1 LTKLEIKSFKLAEIQ
16 NRKSLLDASN
26 TGVLK
31 IIGVASTF
39 LLSVFLAR
47 TLEPANYGQF
57 SYIVSIIMLL
67 TVPIQFGIP
76 KLLLRFVAEY
86 KEKKEDYKIIE
97 LIAQSHI
104 ILLIAS
110 AILLVIFTFIPFGF
124 ENDNF
129 TRWIIFLN
137 VIIYVLN
144 IIYSSIL
151 RGFGKVIIG
160 NLSDLVLRPLLFIIL
175 ILITSFLKMKFDVNS
190 ILILYLFSN
199 STALIYVIWNCKLI
213 ILESL
218 KSIKLLGIDW
228 LYIKN
233 LLGLLTP
240 LFLISAVDI
249 LNSNI
254 DIIFLGQYVG
264 KNEVGI
270 YKVGLSLS
278 WLFSLPR
285 SIFTIAWAPHI
296 ASEYHKSK
304 IRFKIL
310 VNRMSKLVFFSSI
323 ILFLMVIFFSQKF
336 IFLAYGGSYSDSSII
351 LLILSSGHFLNI
363 SLGMGDVVL
372 NMSGHDKDV
381 AKSSF
386 LAVSINLILA
396 FILIPKFGIYGA
408 AISTSVS
415 MGVWNI
421 FLFRSMKRLLSFYPN
436 PFN

>member
-1 LTKLEIKSFKLAEIQ
+1 
-16 NRKSLLDASN
+16 
-26 TGVLK
+26 
-31 IIGVASTF
+31 
-39 LLSVFLAR
+39 
-47 TLEPANYGQF
+47 
-57 SYIVSIIMLL
+57 M
-67 TVPIQFGIP
+67 
-76 KLLLRFVAEY
+76 
-86 KEKKEDYKIIE
+86 
-97 LIAQSHI
+97 
-104 ILLIAS
+104 
-110 AILLVIFTFIPFGF
+110 
-124 ENDNF
+124 
-129 TRWIIFLN
+129 
-137 VIIYVLN
+137 
-144 IIYSSIL
+144 
-151 RGFGKVIIG
+151 
-160 NLSDLVLRPLLFIIL
+160 
-175 ILITSFLKMKFDVNS
+175 
-190 ILILYLFSN
+190 
-199 STALIYVIWNCKLI
+199 
-213 ILESL
+213 
-218 KSIKLLGIDW
+218 
-228 LYIKN
+228 
-233 LLGLLTP
+233 GLLTP

>member
-1 LTKLEIKSFKLAEIQ
+1 MTETQ
-16 NRKSLLDASN
+16 NRKSLIDASK

-31 IIGVASTF
+31 IIGVAFTF

-47 TLEPANYGQF
+47 TLQPANYGQF

-67 TVPIQFGIP
+67 SVPIQFGIP
-76 KLLLRFVAEY
+76 NFIIRFVAEY
-86 KEKKEDYKIIE
+86 KEKKEDYKINE
-97 LIAQSHI
+97 LIGQSHI
-104 ILLIAS
+104 FLLIGCAILLI
-110 AILLVIFTFIPFGF
+110 IFPFIPFGF
-124 ENDNF
+124 ENGNF
-129 TRWIIFLN
+129 TIWIIFAN

-144 IIYSSIL
+144 IIYSSVL
-151 RGFGKVIIG
+151 RGFGNVIIG
-160 NLSDLVLRPLLFIIL
+160 NLSDFVIKPVLLIIL
-175 ILITSFLKMKFDVNS
+175 ILITSSLKMKFDVNS
-190 ILILYLFSN
+190 ILVLYLFS
-199 STALIYVIWNCKLI
+199 STTALLYVIWNCKLI

-218 KSIKLLGIDW
+218 KSLKLLGVNW
-228 LYIKN
+228 PYIKN
-233 LLGLLTP
+233 LFGLLTP

-264 KNEVGI
+264 KSEVGI

-296 ASEYHKSK
+296 ASEYHNSK

-323 ILFLMVIFFSQKF
+323 ILFLIVLFFSQKF
-336 IFLAYGGSYSDSSII
+336 IFLVYGGSYSDSSII

-372 NMSGHDKDV
+372 KMSGHDKDV

-436 PFN
+436 PLN